1 MPIDR
6 GARLG
11 PYEFIEPAG
20 AGGMGEVWR
29 GRDTRL
35 DRTVAIKVLPPEF
48 AKNAQLRLR
57 FEREAKA
64 ISSLNHPHI
73 CTLHDVGLSGM
84 ISSSGS
90 PVSSEEDVHYLVM
103 EYLEGESLAE
113 RLTKGPLPLEQ
124 VLKYGR
130 QVAEAL
136 DAAHRQGV
144 IHRDLKPG
152 NVMITK
158 AGAKLLDFGLAKSAS
173 EARAP
178 IEGLT
183 NVETAHRPLTQEGT
197 ILGTFQYMAPEQLEG
212 LEADPRTDI
221 FALGAL
227 LYEMAT
233 GRRAFQGTSKTS
245 LIAAIVSAQPPPISQ
260 ITPMTPPVFEHV
272 VRKCLEKDPDD
283 RWQSARDVASELQ
296 WISEVGSLADVPS
309 FLTRRKGRKSRALW
323 MAAGVVAGAIA
334 VSAAWIAVAGR
345 AEPAG
350 RITHFSIAAP
360 KETLFLLQGVQSF
373 AVRSDGGIA
382 YIGRSETGPGL
393 FFRKP
398 DDFAPTAI
406 PGTERLRAVTF
417 SPDGRWLAFF
427 RDGKL
432 KKVSVEGGLPIDLC
446 DAPSLNGLWWGGD
459 TIYFTA
465 TFSEGIWS
473 VPEGGGVPTRV
484 AATNPAANERALLWP
499 QLLPSGR
506 HLLFSAWTGGSFDDS
521 KIMMHSL
528 ETGERRVV
536 INGGTFP
543 RYVETGH
550 LVYARAGTLFA
561 VRFDPAKGV
570 VHGAPVPVLHN
581 VATGVLNGEAHWTL
595 AGDGTLLYASG
606 GVIAEEKDLVWV
618 DLQGEQT
625 PGDTVRR
632 NYGSVRV
639 SPWSGRIA
647 ATLEGSTFD
656 VWILDP
662 ERGSAN
668 RVSFGGDDADPVW
681 SPDESRLAWS
691 SSRGGLTQIFMRV
704 VDGSMP
710 EEQLTNLE
718 ERASPT
724 SWSPDGSVL
733 LFDRT
738 STAENQSDVWLLPL
752 GSEPRALIQTPFH
765 EFGARFSPDGRWVA
779 YGSNESGEFEI
790 YVTPYP
796 GPGPRWKVSTGGG
809 DLPVWSGSG
818 DRIFYR
824 WGRRYFAVDFRSGPP
839 VSFSTPRLLFES
851 ADYERS
857 FDASADG
864 ERLLMVRTDRDH
876 RTTSTL
882 NLIANWTDELKRRV
896 P

>member
-11 PYEFIEPAG
+11 PYEFIESAG

-29 GRDTRL
+29 GKDTRL
-35 DRTVAIKVLPPEF
+35 DRTVAIKVLPAEF

-73 CTLHDVGLSGM
+73 CILHDVGLSGVV
-84 ISSSGS
+84 SSSGS
-90 PVSSEEDVHYLVM
+90 QVPSEEEVHYLVM
-103 EYLEGESLAE
+103 EYLEGESLAD
-113 RLTKGPLPLEQ
+113 RLKKGALPLEQ

-130 QVAEAL
+130 QIAEAL

-144 IHRDLKPG
+144 VHRDLKPG

-158 AGAKLLDFGLAKSAS
+158 SGAKLLDFGLAKSAS
-173 EARAP
+173 ESRAP

-183 NVETAHRPLTQEGT
+183 NLDTAQRPLTQEGT

-212 LEADPRTDI
+212 LEADARTDI

-233 GRRAFQGTSKTS
+233 GKRAFEGSSKTS

-272 VRKCLEKDPDD
+272 VRKCLEKDPED

-309 FLTRRKGRKSRALW
+309 FLSRRRARKSRVVWL
-323 MAAGVVAGAIA
+323 AAGIVAGAL
-334 VSAAWIAVAGR
+334 AVAGAWMGLSGR
-345 AEPAG
+345 GDPGG

-360 KETLFLLQGVQSF
+360 GGAPFVLQGLQSF
-373 AVRSDGGIA
+373 DVRSDGTIA
-382 YIGRSETGPGL
+382 YIGRAEGGSRI
-393 FFRKP
+393 FVRKP
-398 DDFAPTAI
+398 DDFNPTEIA
-406 PGTERLRAVTF
+406 GTERLAAVTF

-446 DAPSLNGLWWGGD
+446 DVPSLQSLWWGGD

-465 TFSEGIWS
+465 AFNEGIWS
-473 VPEGGGVPTRV
+473 VSADGGAVTRV
-484 AATNPAANERALLWP
+484 ATPNPAANERALLWP
-499 QLLPSGR
+499 QLLPGGR
-506 HLLFSAWTGGSFDDS
+506 DLLFTVWTGGSFDDA
-521 KIMMHSL
+521 KIAMHSL
-528 ETGERRVV
+528 ETGERKII

-543 RYVETGH
+543 RYVDTGH

-561 VRFDPAKGV
+561 VRFDPAEGV
-570 VHGAPVPVLHN
+570 VRGAPMPVLHN
-581 VATGVLNGEAHWTL
+581 VATGVINGEAHWTVT
-595 AGDGTLLYASG
+595 ADGTLLYAAG
-606 GVIAEEKDLVWV
+606 GVIAEERDLVWV
-618 DLQGEQT
+618 DFQGERT
-625 PGDTVRR
+625 SADATRR

-639 SPWSGRIA
+639 APRSGRIA

-656 VWILDP
+656 VWVLDP

-668 RVSFGGDDADPVW
+668 RVSFGGDDFNPVW

-691 SSRGGLTQIFMRV
+691 SGRTGTAQIFSRV
-704 VDGSMP
+704 VDGSLP
-710 EEQLTNLE
+710 EEQLTDLDE
-718 ERASPT
+718 LAFVT
-724 SWSPDGSVL
+724 SWSPDGKVL
-733 LFDRT
+733 LFNRSVT
-738 STAENQSDVWLLPL
+738 GESQSDVWLLPL
-752 GSEPRALIQTPFH
+752 DGEPRPFIH
-765 EFGARFSPDGRWVA
+765 SSFNEFGAQFSPDGRFVA
-779 YGSNESGEFEI
+779 YVSNESGEYEI

-809 DLPVWSGSG
+809 GVPVWSGRG

-824 WGRRYFAVDFRSGPP
+824 WGPRYYVVDFRPGPP
-839 VSFSTPRLLFES
+839 VSFSTPKLLFES
-851 ADYERS
+851 RDYGRV
-857 FDASADG
+857 FDVSPDG
-864 ERLLMVRTDRDH
+864 ERLLMVRTDQDH
-876 RTTSTL
+876 RTTRTL